1 MHSCRFM
8 TQAQPLSAEHL
19 SVQLAALRFNTN
31 TWRTMR
37 TQVLVHT

>member
-1 MHSCRFM
+1 M
-8 TQAQPLSAEHL
+8 TQAQPLSISFSRL